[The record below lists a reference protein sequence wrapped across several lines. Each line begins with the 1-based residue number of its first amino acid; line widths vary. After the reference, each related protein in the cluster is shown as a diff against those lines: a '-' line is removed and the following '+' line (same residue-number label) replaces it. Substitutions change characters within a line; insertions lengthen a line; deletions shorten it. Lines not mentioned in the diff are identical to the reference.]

1 MKNSSSV
8 DVSFTELI
16 KSLMQTDPAAAAACI
31 KEYLEKKNNTP
42 LNIAI
47 TGESGAGK
55 STFINYFREMTNND
69 EGAAPTGCTETT
81 FESSPYPHP
90 KYPNVV
96 LWDLPGIGTTTFP
109 ADEYLKK
116 MGFEKFDFFIII
128 SDTRFRENDV
138 KLAKAIQKMEKK
150 FYFVRSKID
159 SDLQNEKRGKNNF
172 NEEETLK
179 KIREYCIQGLQKE
192 GFESPQVFLISNF
205 DLHLYDFPLLHETLD
220 RELPEHKRRALLMAM
235 PNINL
240 EVINKKKE
248 SLQSLIKYYAAASA
262 AGAAVP
268 VPGLSIAV
276 DSALIVQAVTTF
288 VVSFGL
294 DVKSLD
300 KLADGTGVAATDL
313 IKEILSP
320 LAAVEIT
327 PTLILNFL
335 GQLGS
340 VVGLMA
346 GEEVSRFIPVFG
358 TFIAMG
364 LSFAVTYKSLNHI
377 LDKLAEDA
385 QRVFKRALG
394 LNSSV

>member
-1 MKNSSSV
+1 MDEFN
-8 DVSFTELI
+8 TEMI

-55 STFINYFREMTNND
+55 STFINYFRGMTNND

-159 SDLQNEKRGKNNF
+159 SDLQNEKRGKKNF

-179 KIREYCIQGLQKE
+179 KIREYCIHGLQKE
-192 GFESPQVFLISNF
+192 GFESPQVFLISSF

-240 EVINKKKE
+240 EVINKKKK
-248 SLQSLIKYYAAASA
+248 SLQSQIKYYASSSA

-276 DSALIVQAVTTF
+276 DLTLIVSAITTF
-288 VVSFGL
+288 VVGLRL
-294 DVKSLD
+294 DVKSLR
-300 KLADGTGVAATDL
+300 KLAHSTGVPVADL
-313 IKEILSP
+313 IEVITSS

-327 PTLILNFL
+327 PALVMKCL

-340 VVGLMA
+340 VVALMA
-346 GEEVSRFIPVFG
+346 GEEVSRFIPIIG
-358 TFIAMG
+358 IPLAMG
-364 LSFAVTYKSLNHI
+364 LSFAGTYKSLNHI
-377 LDKLAEDA
+377 LDMLAEDA